1 MMSSVCTFHYK
12 FIEQNDKHR
21 FILVLCK
28 NLYNNSV
35 LNRENLRHRAG
46 YSLEN
51 HCNLESNVNNLYQRF
66 TPRPRLY

>member
-28 NLYNNSV
+28 NLYDNSV
-35 LNRENLRHRAG
+35 LNLENLRYHMEIVLFIG
-46 YSLEN
+46 KSLYSGIK
-51 HCNLESNVNNLYQRF
+51 CKQIV
-66 TPRPRLY
+66 PVI